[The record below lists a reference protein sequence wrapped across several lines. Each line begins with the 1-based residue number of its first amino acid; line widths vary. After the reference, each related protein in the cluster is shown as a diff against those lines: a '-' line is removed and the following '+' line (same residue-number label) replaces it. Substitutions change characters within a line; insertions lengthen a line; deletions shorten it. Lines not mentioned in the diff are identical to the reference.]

1 MRSPALTVPYTL
13 QNVIRHDALQEQP
26 SKLQVLVAETAA
38 RQRGHKAK
46 GHKSVEAAS
55 VKLTATAS
63 DAQHSDAQHSNA
75 QNSDFPGSESQS
87 ADLTDEEPEE
97 LQQPE
102 EIVLTQQAEPDFADP
117 GADLHQLQAKEVQPG
132 QQQLPQHDLGTQQQA
147 GLHQQQQVPIARQ
160 RSQSQPADAIMLMQQ
175 QQQQQKQQPQNPV
188 ALLPGFLDVLRKEPM
203 CLRVR
208 PLDAL
213 TKRLMQ
219 ALGCT
224 ALLEMPN
231 NK

>member
-1 MRSPALTVPYTL
+1 M
-13 QNVIRHDALQEQP
+13 
-26 SKLQVLVAETAA
+26 
-38 RQRGHKAK
+38 
-46 GHKSVEAAS
+46 EAAS

-63 DAQHSDAQHSNA
+63 DAQHSDAQ
-75 QNSDFPGSESQS
+75 NSDSHGSESQS
-87 ADLTDEEPEE
+87 ADLTDEDPEE
-97 LQQPE
+97 LQQQPE

-117 GADLHQLQAKEVQPG
+117 GADLHQLQAKEVQLDQQQLPQHDLG
-132 QQQLPQHDLGTQQQA
+132 TQQLPQHDLGTQQQA
-147 GLHQQQQVPIARQ
+147 GLQQQQVPVATQ
-160 RSQSQPADAIMLMQQ
+160 RSESQPADVTLLMQQ
-175 QQQQQKQQPQNPV
+175 QQQQQQQQRQIPV
-188 ALLPGFLDVLRKEPM
+188 ALLPGFLDVVRKEPM

-208 PLDAL
+208 PFDAL

>member
-1 MRSPALTVPYTL
+1 MQNPELKLPYTH
-13 QNVIRHDALQEQP
+13 QNVNRQNVLQEQP
-26 SKLQVLVAETAA
+26 SKLQMLVSETAA

-63 DAQHSDAQHSNA
+63 DAQRSDAQK
-75 QNSDFPGSESQS
+75 SDSHGSMAQS
-87 ADLTDEEPEE
+87 ADLTDEEPGES
-97 LQQPE
+97 QQPE
-102 EIVLTQQAEPDFADP
+102 EIMLTQQAEPDFADP
-117 GADLHQLQAKEVQPG
+117 GADLHQLQAEDVQFG
-132 QQQLPQHDLGTQQQA
+132 QQQLPQHEDGTQQQA
-147 GLHQQQQVPIARQ
+147 GLQQQQVPIAIQ
-160 RSQSQPADAIMLMQQ
+160 HSESQPADVSMLMQQ
-175 QQQQQKQQPQNPV
+175 QQQRQIPV
-188 ALLPGFLDVLRKEPM
+188 ALLPGFLDVLRKEPL

-219 ALGCT
+219 ALDCT

>member
-117 GADLHQLQAKEVQPG
+117 GADLHQLQAKEVQLD
-132 QQQLPQHDLGTQQQA
+132 QQQLPQHELGTEQQA
-147 GLHQQQQVPIARQ
+147 GLQQQQAPIAAQ
-160 RSQSQPADAIMLMQQ
+160 RSESQPADVTLLMQQ
-175 QQQQQKQQPQNPV
+175 QQQQQKQQPQNPL
-188 ALLPGFLDVLRKEPM
+188 ALLPGFLDVLRKEPL

>member
-1 MRSPALTVPYTL
+1 MQNPELSLPYTL
-13 QNVIRHDALQEQP
+13 QNVNRHNVLQEQP

-63 DAQHSDAQHSNA
+63 DAQHSDAQ
-75 QNSDFPGSESQS
+75 NSDSHGSEAQS

-97 LQQPE
+97 LQQQPE

-117 GADLHQLQAKEVQPG
+117 GADLHQLQAKELQFG
-132 QQQLPQHDLGTQQQA
+132 QQQLPQHELGTQQQA
-147 GLHQQQQVPIARQ
+147 GLQQQQVPIARQ
-160 RSQSQPADAIMLMQQ
+160 RSESQPADVTMLMQQ
-175 QQQQQKQQPQNPV
+175 QQQQQQQTQQRQNPV
-188 ALLPGFLDVLRKEPM
+188 ALLPGFLDVLRKEPL

>member
-13 QNVIRHDALQEQP
+13 QNVNRHDALQEEP

-63 DAQHSDAQHSNA
+63 DAQHSDAQ
-75 QNSDFPGSESQS
+75 NSDSPGSESQS

-97 LQQPE
+97 LQQQPE

-117 GADLHQLQAKEVQPG
+117 SADLHQLQAKEVQPG

-213 TKRLMQ
+213 TKRLML

>member
-1 MRSPALTVPYTL
+1 MRSPVLTVRYTL
-13 QNVIRHDALQEQP
+13 QNVNRHDALQEQP
-26 SKLQVLVAETAA
+26 SKLLVLVAETAA

-46 GHKSVEAAS
+46 GHKLVEAAS

-63 DAQHSDAQHSNA
+63 DAQHSDAQK
-75 QNSDFPGSESQS
+75 SDSHGSESQS

-97 LQQPE
+97 LQQQPE
-102 EIVLTQQAEPDFADP
+102 EIVLTQQAEPDFANP
-117 GADLHQLQAKEVQPG
+117 GADLHQLQAKEVQ
-132 QQQLPQHDLGTQQQA
+132 LPHHDLGTQQQA
-147 GLHQQQQVPIARQ
+147 GLQQQQAPIATQ
-160 RSQSQPADAIMLMQQ
+160 RSESRPADVTMLMQQ
-175 QQQQQKQQPQNPV
+175 QQQQQQQHQQQQQQQRQIPV
-188 ALLPGFLDVLRKEPM
+188 TLLPGFLDVVRKEPL

-213 TKRLMQ
+213 TKRLMH

>member
-1 MRSPALTVPYTL
+1 MQNPELTLPYTH
-13 QNVIRHDALQEQP
+13 QNVNRHNVLQEQP
-26 SKLQVLVAETAA
+26 SKLQVLVTETAA

-46 GHKSVEAAS
+46 GHQSVEAAS

-63 DAQHSDAQHSNA
+63 DAQRSDAQK
-75 QNSDFPGSESQS
+75 SDSHGSMAQS
-87 ADLTDEEPEE
+87 ADLTDEEPDESQ
-97 LQQPE
+97 QQPE
-102 EIVLTQQAEPDFADP
+102 EIMLTQQAEPDFADP
-117 GADLHQLQAKEVQPG
+117 GADLHQLQAKDVQFG
-132 QQQLPQHDLGTQQQA
+132 QQQVPQHELRTQQQA
-147 GLHQQQQVPIARQ
+147 GLQQQQVPIARQ
-160 RSQSQPADAIMLMQQ
+160 RSESQPADVSMLMQQ
-175 QQQQQKQQPQNPV
+175 QQQQQIPV
-188 ALLPGFLDVLRKEPM
+188 ALLPGFLDVLRKEPL

-219 ALGCT
+219 ALDCT

>member
-1 MRSPALTVPYTL
+1 MQSPALTVPYTL
-13 QNVIRHDALQEQP
+13 QNVNRHDALQEEP

-46 GHKSVEAAS
+46 GHKPVEAAS

-63 DAQHSDAQHSNA
+63 DAQHSDAQ
-75 QNSDFPGSESQS
+75 NSDSPGSESQS

-97 LQQPE
+97 LQQQPE

-117 GADLHQLQAKEVQPG
+117 SADLHQLQAKEVQLD
-132 QQQLPQHDLGTQQQA
+132 QQQLPQHELGTEQQA
-147 GLHQQQQVPIARQ
+147 GLQQQQAPIAAQ
-160 RSQSQPADAIMLMQQ
+160 RSESQPADVTLLMQQ
-175 QQQQQKQQPQNPV
+175 QQQQQKQQPQNPL
-188 ALLPGFLDVLRKEPM
+188 ALLPGFLDVLRKEPL

>member
-1 MRSPALTVPYTL
+1 M
-13 QNVIRHDALQEQP
+13 
-26 SKLQVLVAETAA
+26 LVAETAA

-63 DAQHSDAQHSNA
+63 DAQHSDAQ
-75 QNSDFPGSESQS
+75 NSDSHGSESQR
-87 ADLTDEEPEE
+87 ADLTAEEPEE
-97 LQQPE
+97 LQQQPE
-102 EIVLTQQAEPDFADP
+102 EIMLTQQAETEFADP
-117 GADLHQLQAKEVQPG
+117 GADLHQLQAKEVQLG
-132 QQQLPQHDLGTQQQA
+132 QQQLPQHELGTQQQA
-147 GLHQQQQVPIARQ
+147 GLQQQQQVPIARQ
-160 RSQSQPADAIMLMQQ
+160 RSESQPADVIMLMQHQ
-175 QQQQQKQQPQNPV
+175 QHQHQQTQQRQHPV
-188 ALLPGFLDVLRKEPM
+188 ALLPGFLEGVLRKEPM

-224 ALLEMPN
+224 ALLEMPK